1 MRKIL
6 LIFGTRPEAI
16 KMASIIKELK
26 KNKKFF
32 NFKICITGQHKKM
45 LKQVL
50 EFFEIK
56 PHFNINVMQKNQ
68 SLESLTSKILTR
80 TSNIIKKIKP
90 DLVLV
95 HGDTTSTLASSLACY
110 YNKTKVSH
118 IEAGLR
124 TGNIY
129 SPWPEEIN
137 RKLTA
142 QISEINF
149 SPTAFAKKNLISE
162 GIDKNKIFITGNT
175 VIDALLF
182 TKDKITKSKS
192 IKKKLEKKFTFL
204 DSKKKLI
211 LVTGHRR
218 ENFGKDF
225 NNIFKAI
232 KYIALNNQDINIIY
246 PTHLNPKVLV
256 PAKKIL
262 GKISNIFLV
271 EPLDYV
277 SFVYLMNKSY
287 LIISDSGGVQEEA
300 PSLGVPVL
308 VTRKNTERPEAI
320 NAGTAKLVG
329 TNTNEII
336 KNVKQLLK
344 NKVIYKKMTKSHN
357 PYGNGN
363 AAKKIVNYLKK
374 EKFN

>member
-1 MRKIL
+1 MKKIL

-16 KMASIIKELK
+16 KMISIIKELK

-32 NFKICITGQHKKM
+32 NFKICVTGQHKKM

-50 EFFEIK
+50 DFFEIK
-56 PHFNINVMQKNQ
+56 PHFNINVMQKDQ
-68 SLESLTSKILTR
+68 SLESLTSKILKR
-80 TSNIIKKIKP
+80 TSKIIKRTKP

-95 HGDTTSTLASSLACY
+95 HGDTTSTLATSLACY
-110 YNKTKVSH
+110 YNKTKVAH
-118 IEAGLR
+118 VEAGLR

-149 SPTAFAKKNLISE
+149 SPTLISKKNLISE
-162 GIDKNKIFITGNT
+162 GIDKKKIFITGNT
-175 VIDALLF
+175 VIDALLLA
-182 TKDKITKSKS
+182 KDKIIKSQS
-192 IKKKLEKKFTFL
+192 IKKNLKKKFSFL
-204 DSKKKLI
+204 DDKKKLI

-218 ENFGKDF
+218 ENFGNDF

-246 PTHLNPKVLV
+246 PTHLNPKVLL

-262 GKISNIFLV
+262 GKISNVFLV
-271 EPLDYV
+271 EPLDYI
-277 SFVYLMNKSY
+277 SFIYLMNKSY

-308 VTRKNTERPEAI
+308 VTRKNTERPEAL
-320 NAGTAKLVG
+320 NVGTAKLVG
-329 TNTNEII
+329 TNPNIIIRNVNE
-336 KNVKQLLK
+336 LLE
-344 NKVIYKKMTKSHN
+344 NKKIYRKMTKSHN
-357 PYGNGN
+357 PYGNGY
-363 AAKKIVNYLKK
+363 AAKKIIHYLKK
-374 EKFN
+374 IKF

>member
-1 MRKIL
+1 MKKIL

-16 KMASIIKELK
+16 KMVSIIKELE
-26 KNKKFF
+26 KNNKFF
-32 NFKICITGQHKKM
+32 NFKICVTGQHKKM
-45 LKQVL
+45 LNQVL
-50 EFFEIK
+50 DFFEIK

-68 SLESLTSKILTR
+68 SLESLTSKILKR
-80 TSNIIKKIKP
+80 ISDLIKRIKP

-95 HGDTTSTLASSLACY
+95 HGDTTSTLSSSLACY
-110 YNKTKVSH
+110 YNKTKVAH
-118 IEAGLR
+118 VEAGLR

-137 RKLTA
+137 RKFTA

-149 SPTAFAKKNLISE
+149 SPTLIAKKNLVSE
-162 GIDKNKIFITGNT
+162 GIDKNKIFVTGNT
-175 VIDALLF
+175 VIDALLL

-204 DSKKKLI
+204 DRKKKLI

-218 ENFGKDF
+218 ENFGKEF
-225 NNIFKAI
+225 NNICKAI

-246 PTHLNPKVLV
+246 PAHLNPKVLL

-277 SFVYLMNKSY
+277 SFVYLMNRSY

-308 VTRKNTERPEAI
+308 VTRKNTERPEAL
-320 NAGTAKLVG
+320 NVGTAKLVG
-329 TNTNEII
+329 TNPNIII
-336 KNVKQLLK
+336 KNVKELLN
-344 NKVIYKKMTKSHN
+344 NKKIYRAMTKSHN

-363 AAKKIVNYLKK
+363 AAKRIVHYLKK
-374 EKFN
+374 KNF

>member
-1 MRKIL
+1 MKKIL

-16 KMASIIKELK
+16 KMISIIKELK

-32 NFKICITGQHKKM
+32 NFKICVTGQHKKM
-45 LKQVL
+45 LDQVL
-50 EFFEIK
+50 DFFEIK

-68 SLESLTSKILTR
+68 SLESLTSKILIR
-80 TSNIIKKIKP
+80 TSNIIKRIKP
-90 DLVLV
+90 ALVIV
-95 HGDTTSTLASSLACY
+95 HGDTTSTLSTSLACY
-110 YNKTKVSH
+110 YNKIKVAH
-118 IEAGLR
+118 VEAGLR

-137 RKLTA
+137 RKFTA

-149 SPTAFAKKNLISE
+149 SPTLIAKRNLISE
-162 GIDKNKIFITGNT
+162 GVDKNKIFVTGNT
-175 VIDALLF
+175 VIDALLL
-182 TKDKITKSKS
+182 TKNKINKSKS
-192 IKKKLEKKFTFL
+192 IKKKLEKKFSFL
-204 DSKKKLI
+204 DRKKKLI

-218 ENFGKDF
+218 ENFGKEF
-225 NNIFKAI
+225 KNIFKAI
-232 KYIALNNQDINIIY
+232 KYIAMNNQDVNIIY
-246 PTHLNPKVLV
+246 PTHLNPKVLL

-277 SFVYLMNKSY
+277 SFVYLMNRSY

-329 TNTNEII
+329 TNPNIII
-336 KNVKQLLK
+336 KNVEDLLN
-344 NKVIYKKMTKSHN
+344 NKKIYRTMTKSHN

-363 AAKKIVNYLKK
+363 AAKTIIHYLKK
-374 EKFN
+374 KDF